1 MGTAI
6 HFLSRGGAIPG
17 KSVEE
22 KEGKED
28 SKQGSWKPKSLVRI
42 PVAIIADW
50 DADGVTSAAMIYYAQ
65 RHRGVY
71 PLQGRHDVS
80 LEPSGPRGF
89 PDAVR
94 NVLERGGCPE
104 VVLVLDIPF
113 VEAVYDTL
121 LDLYSKCG
129 RIRLV
134 YIDHHYSTIYNSSRL
149 YRLTEEV
156 VIGHKPT
163 AILTYN
169 LLRSL
174 GLQTLTPRLQAFVK
188 AVGVLEKERKPSP
201 GEEKLVKMAA
211 SISKATTVLRD
222 IELWRKLVLWLS
234 SPLPQ
239 EAPVDMNVVRKVLEV
254 AKKSDAEIEEAAR
267 ELVFSARR
275 IGFIKFIDA
284 RRKWHGR
291 GASALAS
298 KLYKMLRQPIALLI
312 ERDDG
317 VKLLIIRSK
326 GIKAYKI
333 AVGLLGKGLAEN
345 IGGHTSLAVVRLRN
359 DVDLKT
365 LEEALRVLSFKAR

>member
-1 MGTAI
+1 M
-6 HFLSRGGAIPG
+6 
-17 KSVEE
+17 
-22 KEGKED
+22 
-28 SKQGSWKPKSLVRI
+28 
-42 PVAIIADW
+42 IADW
-50 DADGVTSAAMIYYAQ
+50 DADGVTSAAMLFYAQ

-71 PLQGRHDVS
+71 PLQGKQDVS

-104 VVLVLDIPF
+104 VVAVLDIPF
-113 VEAVYDTL
+113 VETVYDTL

-129 RIRLV
+129 RIRLI
-134 YIDHHYSTIYNSSRL
+134 YIDHHYSTMYNSSRL

-156 VIGHKPT
+156 ILGHKPT
-163 AILTYN
+163 AVLTYN

-174 GLQTLTPRLQAFVK
+174 GLTTLTPRLQAFVR
-188 AVGVLEKERKPSP
+188 AVGVLEKERKPGP
-201 GEEKLVKMAA
+201 GEEKLVRMAA

-222 IELWRKLVLWLS
+222 IELWRKLVLWLA

-239 EAPVDMNVVRKVLEV
+239 EAPVSMDLVRKVLEV
-254 AKKSDAEIEEAAR
+254 ARESDKEIEELAKN
-267 ELVFSARR
+267 LVFGARR
-275 IGFIKFIDA
+275 VGFIKFIDA
-284 RRKWHGR
+284 RKKWQGR

-298 KLYKMLRQPIALLI
+298 KIYKMLRQPIALLI

-326 GIKAYKI
+326 GMKAYKI

-345 IGGHTSLAVVRLRN
+345 IGGHTSLAVVRLKK
-359 DVDLKT
+359 DVDIKT
-365 LEEALRVLSFKAR
+365 LEEALRILSFKAR